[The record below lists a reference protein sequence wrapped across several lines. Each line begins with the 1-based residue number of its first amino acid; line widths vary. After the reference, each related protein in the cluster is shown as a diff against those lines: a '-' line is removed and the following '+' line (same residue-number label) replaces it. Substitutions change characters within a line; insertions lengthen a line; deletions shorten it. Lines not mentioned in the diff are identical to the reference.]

1 MPADEVLAGVAEILG
16 SVTGVD
22 RADITPATSLSGDL
36 GLDSL
41 LMVEVVV
48 AAEDRFGL
56 LIDDD
61 DWPRFKTVLDA
72 ARYIEQAARPG
83 SSRKDGPPP
92 PRPARSA
99 SPPPD
104 PGGRSSARPARRPG
118 AAGRPGR

>member
-1 MPADEVLAGVAEILG
+1 MPADAVLAGVAEILG

-22 RADITPATSLSGDL
+22 RADITPATSLTDDL

-41 LMVEVVV
+41 MMVEVVV

-72 ARYIEQAARPG
+72 ARYIEQAR
-83 SSRKDGPPP
+83 
-92 PRPARSA
+92 
-99 SPPPD
+99 
-104 PGGRSSARPARRPG
+104 
-118 AAGRPGR
+118 AGC

>member
-1 MPADEVLAGVAEILG
+1 MPADEMLAGVAEILG

-22 RADITPATSLSGDL
+22 RADITPATSLTGDL

-41 LMVEVVV
+41 MMVEVVV

-72 ARYIEQAARPG
+72 ARYIEQAA
-83 SSRKDGPPP
+83 
-92 PRPARSA
+92 
-99 SPPPD
+99 
-104 PGGRSSARPARRPG
+104 
-118 AAGRPGR
+118 AGF

>member
-22 RADITPATSLSGDL
+22 QADITPATSLRGDL

-61 DWPRFKTVLDA
+61 DWPRFRTVLDA
-72 ARYIEQAARPG
+72 VRYIEQAA
-83 SSRKDGPPP
+83 
-92 PRPARSA
+92 
-99 SPPPD
+99 
-104 PGGRSSARPARRPG
+104 
-118 AAGRPGR
+118 AGF

>member
-22 RADITPATSLSGDL
+22 RADITPATSLRGDL

-61 DWPRFKTVLDA
+61 DWPRFGTVLDA
-72 ARYIEQAARPG
+72 ARYIEQAAG
-83 SSRKDGPPP
+83 F
-92 PRPARSA
+92 
-99 SPPPD
+99 
-104 PGGRSSARPARRPG
+104 
-118 AAGRPGR
+118 

>member
-22 RADITPATSLSGDL
+22 RADITPATSLRGDL

-61 DWPRFKTVLDA
+61 DWPRFETVLDA
-72 ARYIEQAARPG
+72 ARYIEQAAG
-83 SSRKDGPPP
+83 F
-92 PRPARSA
+92 
-99 SPPPD
+99 
-104 PGGRSSARPARRPG
+104 
-118 AAGRPGR
+118 